1 MHCHVFYAMQVQDGD
16 FVKGL
21 VKDLL
26 GQLRATNINLPQ
38 AFIQFGMQGD
48 YQCFAVAQ
56 ATQHCGVSQ
65 WADGCDTFPGFY
77 RVLKTLGMDPGLE
90 FKVAMEE
97 AQKLR
102 ARIVYGDANVQ
113 ETMRRISQS
122 LRMQA
127 STMGS

>member
-1 MHCHVFYAMQVQDGD
+1 M
-16 FVKGL
+16 
-21 VKDLL
+21 
-26 GQLRATNINLPQ
+26 
-38 AFIQFGMQGD
+38 
-48 YQCFAVAQ
+48 
-56 ATQHCGVSQ
+56 
-65 WADGCDTFPGFY
+65 
-77 RVLKTLGMDPGLE
+77 LKTLGMDPGLE

-127 STMGS
+127 SMMEA